1 MDTVFDV
8 AIDYDRSRLPDS
20 PSVILRKNQ
29 TFWHRVNS
37 EKRGALFPRECQLV
51 IRLNQKCK
59 AVLHNIIAQYN
70 IRIYISLNYY
80 LMSESV
86 IG

>member
-8 AIDYDRSRLPDS
+8 AIDYDRSRLLS
-20 PSVILRKNQ
+20 LSNPSQKPNILA
-29 TFWHRVNS
+29 S
-37 EKRGALFPRECQLV
+37 CELGEARECQLV